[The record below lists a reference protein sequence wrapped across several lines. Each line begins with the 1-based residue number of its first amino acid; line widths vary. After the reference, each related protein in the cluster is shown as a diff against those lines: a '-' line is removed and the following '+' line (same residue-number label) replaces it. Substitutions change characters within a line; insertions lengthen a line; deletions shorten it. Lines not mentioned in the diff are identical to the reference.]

1 LSVVTADSLS
11 VRDERV
17 FVKHLPKHLRPRWR
31 YLAVGL
37 ESWPEADF
45 DRRSFQRELWFAAQN
60 LIGDAGSADLDGS
73 VLHFRFEDGDGEA
86 VIRTRRD
93 EVERIRAVLATVD
106 EIDGRPLG
114 LFVRGVS
121 GTVRACEEKYIR
133 RPGEEIEERTVAFAD
148 ADRPAVVRNDRVD
161 VRLSDGNVG
170 ATALDIRD
178 N

>member
-1 LSVVTADSLS
+1 
-11 VRDERV
+11 
-17 FVKHLPKHLRPRWR
+17 VKHLPKHLRPRWR

-37 ESWPEADF
+37 ESWPEADL

-86 VIRTRRD
+86 VIRARRD
-93 EVERIRAVLATVD
+93 EVEQLRAVLATVD
-106 EIDGRPLG
+106 EIDGQPLG
-114 LFVRGVS
+114 VFVRGVS
-121 GTVRACEEKYIR
+121 GTVRACEEKYIG

-161 VRLSDGNVG
+161 VDLSGGNVG

>member
-1 LSVVTADSLS
+1 MTADSLS
-11 VRDERV
+11 VRDERDS
-17 FVKHLPKHLRPRWR
+17 VKHLPKHLRPRWR

-37 ESWPEADF
+37 ESWPEADL

-60 LIGDAGSADLDGS
+60 LIGDAGSANLDGS
-73 VLHFRFEDGDGEA
+73 VLHFHFEDGDGEA
-86 VIRTRRD
+86 VIRARRD
-93 EVERIRAVLATVD
+93 EVEQLRAVLATVD
-106 EIDGRPLG
+106 EIDGQPLG
-114 LFVRGVS
+114 VFVRGVS
-121 GTVRACEEKYIR
+121 GTVRACEEKYIG

-161 VRLSDGNVG
+161 VELSGGNVG